1 MLKRVVALS
10 AACCA
15 LAAAR
20 PAPAADAAAIDRRV
34 HAVLERMQGRWHD
47 MNVPEADGRILRDII
62 LKKGYTRAL
71 EVGTSTGRSTIW
83 IAWALSKTGGKL
95 ITLEIDEARQRQ
107 ALTLIAEAGLSA
119 FVDARLGDAHE
130 LVPALPGPFD
140 FVFIDADKGWY
151 SNYARALLPKLTPG
165 GCMTAHNVR
174 GSGGGYWGTGE
185 YFDLMTSLPEFE
197 TSIHPDSV
205 NGVCVSYRKRPGVR

>member
-1 MLKRVVALS
+1 MLMRVVALG
-10 AACCA
+10 AAVGA

-34 HAVLERMQGRWHD
+34 HAVLERMHGRWHD
-47 MNVPEADGRILRDII
+47 MNVPEADGRILHDII
-62 LKKGYTRAL
+62 LEKGYTRAL

-83 IAWALSKTGGKL
+83 IAWALSKTGGKV

-107 ALTLIAEAGLSA
+107 ALALIAEAGLSA
-119 FVDARLGDAHE
+119 FVDARLGDAHD

-151 SNYARALLPKLTPG
+151 SSYARALIPKLTVG
-165 GCMTAHNVR
+165 GCMTAHNVH
-174 GSGGGYWGTGE
+174 GSSGGYWGTGD

-205 NGVCVSYRKRPGVR
+205 SGVCVSYKKGRGLR